1 MDAEEKLVGPKALS
15 PGAAAGPR
23 QPMGCGDIIGL
34 SLKARMRNLLTF
46 ISLSHMGVPVPAHW
60 SETLQ
65 WFL

>member
-1 MDAEEKLVGPKALS
+1 MDTEEKLVGPKALS
-15 PGAAAGPR
+15 PGAAAGPG

-46 ISLSHMGVPVPAHW
+46 ISLSYMGVPVPAHW